1 MTVNETLIIK
11 TLVYKRRGLIFFF
24 IKEVVITTGNII
36 LTVALE
42 AYLWPCQASMVKP
55 FCGKSY
61 VKAISYFAKVPYRR
75 CLTDSQ
81 NAPLCSV
88 ITDSQTGNA
97 NFMTFVIFL
106 LNFQVGRWSWT
117 PVMPGLHVTLKNLQ
131 HSSKVQIL

>member
-11 TLVYKRRGLIFFF
+11 TLVYKRRGLIFF
-24 IKEVVITTGNII
+24 INEVVSTTRNII
-36 LTVALE
+36 LTAALE
-42 AYLWPCQASMVKP
+42 AYLWPCQASMVKL

-61 VKAISYFAKVPYRR
+61 LKAISYFAKVPYRR

-81 NAPLCSV
+81 NASLCSV

-97 NFMTFVIFL
+97 NFMAFVIFL
-106 LNFQVGRWSWT
+106 LSFQVGRWSWT
-117 PVMPGLHVTLKNLQ
+117 PFMPGLHVILKNLQ